1 MSASGADNR
10 RPQVCPWHQ
19 GLFSVW
25 CTRLHGQQPG
35 CSAPGRVRGGV
46 SAQTYVIRLFL
57 PAGVV
62 AFSLKKQGERLKLR
76 KSKTQEEF
84 IDFAFANNDEPRDEK
99 LGACLAPC
107 LPLLPALLP
116 SLVAQVPL
124 IPRSFLTLS
133 CPASVRSRL
142 LDPRRVSSFVPSPG
156 LILSLHRPQ
165 SRKADPPAEAL
176 HARHV
181 LRPALPVLL

>member
-1 MSASGADNR
+1 MAMSTS
-10 RPQVCPWHQ
+10 
-19 GLFSVW
+19 
-25 CTRLHGQQPG
+25 
-35 CSAPGRVRGGV
+35 
-46 SAQTYVIRLFL
+46 
-57 PAGVV
+57 

>member
-1 MSASGADNR
+1 MVRRYEGKVSLASAGQLLLKFDN
-10 RPQVCPWHQ
+10 
-19 GLFSVW
+19 
-25 CTRLHGQQPG
+25 
-35 CSAPGRVRGGV
+35 GG
-46 SAQTYVIRLFL
+46 
-57 PAGVV
+57 

>member
-1 MSASGADNR
+1 MRAAA
-10 RPQVCPWHQ
+10 PWLALAACCDVHPATNFK
-19 GLFSVW
+19 LW
-25 CTRLHGQQPG
+25 L
-35 CSAPGRVRGGV
+35 
-46 SAQTYVIRLFL
+46 VIL
-57 PAGVV
+57 PIYWL

-76 KSKTQEEF
+76 KSKTQEF

-116 SLVAQVPL
+116 SLIAQVPL